1 MTDFD
6 FSTHKVIFCD
16 IDPESIDIARTTYI
30 DNNIGDFI
38 ATPSPH
44 KAIEHIGNI
53 NPDLILLALKFPD
66 TNGIEIVRQI
76 RSLNDGAF
84 YKTPILLLLEKVSQH
99 MLREACRAGIE
110 GALRKPLSPEKLL
123 RFTRAVILKPRRFIC
138 VAKYFGP
145 ERRTRDDPHFNG
157 QDRRDTLNQ
166 NDFKLDSY
174 TRSRPVGG
182 VTLSADSSSSGRNQA
197 ATPSL
202 NGLMGSSQ
210 GKQKISSQDE
220 TFDWGT
226 SQTRPDDDKTSMS
239 FQESD
244 LTPASTKDRPDYDLV
259 DETPSPPVVNKENHS
274 VKTSEKTV
282 QETIERNADKT
293 KDESDI
299 VASTP
304 TEKSPPPAVEPVG
317 PENDDFEEI
326 IDLDECLDLH
336 KLWVNSGGRDGLRA
350 NRPHSDFRGQSIMEV
365 DFTKAILP
373 QSNFE
378 AVNCTSSVFRKADL
392 SGSTFKDALLSSADL
407 RVSRLTRADMRNA
420 RLDRANML
428 GTDLSGANLEGA
440 SLRGVNLSGANLHRA
455 NLRGVNLTSVQGLI
469 REQIRRAITDSSTR
483 LPSALKETP

>member
-16 IDPESIDIARTTYI
+16 IDPESIDIARTTYM
-30 DNNIGDFI
+30 DNDIGNFI
-38 ATPSPH
+38 ATPSPQ
-44 KAIEHIGNI
+44 KAIEHIDNI

-66 TNGIEIVRQI
+66 TNGIEVVRQI

-145 ERRTRDDPHFNG
+145 ERRMRDDPHFEG
-157 QDRRDTLNQ
+157 QDRRDSLNQ

-182 VTLSADSSSSGRNQA
+182 VTLSAGSSSGGRNQA
-197 ATPSL
+197 PKTSL
-202 NGLMGSSQ
+202 DNLMGSSQ
-210 GKQKISSQDE
+210 KTQNTSAQDE
-220 TFDWGT
+220 AFDWGA
-226 SQTRPDDDKTSMS
+226 SQTRPDADKGSMS
-239 FQESD
+239 FQDSD
-244 LTPASTKDRPDYDLV
+244 LTGPSKEAPPNYDLI
-259 DETPSPPVVNKENHS
+259 DKTKASPVAIKENNS
-274 VKTSEKTV
+274 SKATEKTDLKTTE
-282 QETIERNADKT
+282 QHADKT
-293 KDESDI
+293 DAVTSKP
-299 VASTP
+299 V
-304 TEKSPPPAVEPVG
+304 EKSTAPSVEPVG
-317 PENDDFEEI
+317 PDSDDFEEI

-378 AVNCTSSVFRKADL
+378 AVNCTSAVFRKADL

-428 GTDLSGANLEGA
+428 GTDLAGANLEGA

-483 LPSALKETP
+483 LPNALKETP

>member
-38 ATPSPH
+38 ATPSPQ

-145 ERRTRDDPHFNG
+145 ERRMRDDPHFDG
-157 QDRRDTLNQ
+157 QDRRDCLNQ
-166 NDFKLDSY
+166 TDFKLDSY

-182 VTLSADSSSSGRNQA
+182 VTLSAGSSSGGRNQA
-197 ATPSL
+197 SKPSL
-202 NGLMGSSQ
+202 DNLMGSSQ
-210 GKQKISSQDE
+210 RKQNTSSQDDA
-220 TFDWGT
+220 FDWGT
-226 SQTRPDDDKTSMS
+226 SQTRPDADKGSMS
-239 FQESD
+239 FQDSD
-244 LTPASTKDRPDYDLV
+244 LTGPSKEAPPHYDLV
-259 DETPSPPVVNKENHS
+259 DETKASPVANKENNS
-274 VKTSEKTV
+274 SKVTEKT
-282 QETIERNADKT
+282 D
-293 KDESDI
+293 
-299 VASTP
+299 VAASKP
-304 TEKSPPPAVEPVG
+304 VEKSPAPSVEPVG
-317 PENDDFEEI
+317 PDSDDFEEI

-455 NLRGVNLTSVQGLI
+455 NLCGVNLSSVQGLI

-483 LPSALKETP
+483 LPNALKETP

>member
-16 IDPESIDIARTTYI
+16 IDPESIDIARTTYM
-30 DNNIGDFI
+30 DNDIGDFI
-38 ATPSPH
+38 ATPSPQ

-110 GALRKPLSPEKLL
+110 GALRKPLNPEKLL

-145 ERRTRDDPHFNG
+145 ERRMRDDPHFDG
-157 QDRRDTLNQ
+157 QNRRNSLNQ

-182 VTLSADSSSSGRNQA
+182 VTLSADSSSGGRNP
-197 ATPSL
+197 TPKTSL
-202 NGLMGSSQ
+202 DDLMGPSQ
-210 GKQKISSQDE
+210 RKQNTSAQDDA
-220 TFDWGT
+220 FDWGT
-226 SQTRPDDDKTSMS
+226 SQPRPDADKGSMS
-239 FQESD
+239 FQDSD
-244 LTPASTKDRPDYDLV
+244 LTGPSTEDRPRYDLV
-259 DETPSPPVVNKENHS
+259 DETKSSPVAHKENNAS
-274 VKTSEKTV
+274 KAAEETEK
-282 QETIERNADKT
+282 QSRA
-293 KDESDI
+293 
-299 VASTP
+299 VASQPVEDSPAP
-304 TEKSPPPAVEPVG
+304 TIEPVG
-317 PENDDFEEI
+317 PESDNFEEI

-455 NLRGVNLTSVQGLI
+455 NLCGVNLSSVQGLI

-483 LPSALKETP
+483 LPNALKETP

>member
-16 IDPESIDIARTTYI
+16 IDPESIDIARTTYM
-30 DNNIGDFI
+30 DNDIGNFI
-38 ATPSPH
+38 ATPSPQ

-84 YKTPILLLLEKVSQH
+84 FKTPILLLLEKVSQH

-145 ERRTRDDPHFNG
+145 ERRMRDDPHFDG
-157 QDRRDTLNQ
+157 QDRRSSLNQ
-166 NDFKLDSY
+166 NDFKLDRY

-182 VTLSADSSSSGRNQA
+182 VTLSADRSTRNRKEA
-197 ATPSL
+197 PTTSRDDL
-202 NGLMGSSQ
+202 IGSSQ
-210 GKQKISSQDE
+210 KKQSKEED
-220 TFDWGT
+220 FDWGT
-226 SQTRPDDDKTSMS
+226 SQSRPDADKGSMS
-239 FQESD
+239 FNDSD
-244 LTPASTKDRPDYDLV
+244 APRPSKEDSPRYDLV
-259 DETPSPPVVNKENHS
+259 DETEIAPVATKEDKPSKA
-274 VKTSEKTV
+274 TEKTDLK
-282 QETIERNADKT
+282 TIEETPDKT
-293 KDESDI
+293 GNQSP
-299 VASTP
+299 VAASKP
-304 TEKSPPPAVEPVG
+304 IEKSPPPVSEPVG
-317 PENDDFEEI
+317 PDSDNFEEI

-378 AVNCTSSVFRKADL
+378 AVNCTSAVFRKADL

-455 NLRGVNLTSVQGLI
+455 NLCGVNLTSVQGLI
-469 REQIRRAITDSSTR
+469 HEQIRRAITDSGTR
-483 LPSALKETP
+483 LPRTLKETP